1 VVVSWL
7 IAAIH
12 LLALGIGFGAV
23 RERASALRGT
33 LDETGFRRVFR
44 SDAWWAVA
52 AVLWLVTGLLRAFG
66 GLEKGTAYYLG
77 NGLFHAKL
85 TLFILIVGL
94 EIAPMIDLMKW
105 RTLRGR
111 GTAPDTSRARRWA
124 VISDVQA
131 TLLIV
136 LVFLG
141 TAIARGF
148 GAK

>member
-1 VVVSWL
+1 MVVSWL
-7 IAAIH
+7 MAAIH

-33 LDETGFRRVFR
+33 LDDAGFRRVFR
-44 SDAWWAVA
+44 SDAWWGVA

-85 TLFILIVGL
+85 GLFILIVGL
-94 EIAPMIDLMKW
+94 EIAPMIGLMKW
-105 RTLRGR
+105 RTQRAR
-111 GTAPDTSRARRWA
+111 GTAPDTSGARRFA

-136 LVFLG
+136 LVLLG

-148 GAK
+148 GVK